1 MATTLTISES
11 LARRLERVSSRSGK
25 SLRTLLHSA
34 LKNQLD
40 YEEWFLKAVDE
51 GIASADRGELM
62 STAEVVAALNKQG
75 RERARRSR
83 KAA

>member
-1 MATTLTISES
+1 MATTLTISED

-25 SLRTLLHSA
+25 SRRALLNSA

-51 GIASADRGELM
+51 GIASADRGELL
-62 STAEVVAALNKQG
+62 STAEVVAALKKQR
-75 RERARRSR
+75 RERTRRSG

>member
-25 SLRTLLHSA
+25 SPQTLVHSA

-51 GIASADRGELM
+51 GIASADRGELISM
-62 STAEVVAALNKQG
+62 AEVVAALKKQG
-75 RERARRSR
+75 RERARQSK

>member
-1 MATTLTISES
+1 MPTTLTIPGN

-25 SLRTLLHSA
+25 SPRNLIQSA

-40 YEEWFLKAVDE
+40 YEEWFLNAVDE
-51 GIASADRGELM
+51 GIASAERGELM
-62 STAEVVAALNKQG
+62 STTEVVAALRRQRRK
-75 RERARRSR
+75 RARWSK

>member
-1 MATTLTISES
+1 LTISEDLS
-11 LARRLERVSSRSGK
+11 RRLARVSTRSGK
-25 SLRTLLHSA
+25 SPRTLLRAA
-34 LKNQLD
+34 LKHQLD

-51 GIASADRGELM
+51 GIASADRGEIM
-62 STAEVVAALNKQG
+62 TTAEVVGALRKQR

>member
-1 MATTLTISES
+1 MAAPLTLPAG
-11 LARRLERVSSRSGK
+11 LARRLERVSSLSGK
-25 SLRTLLHSA
+25 SRASLVSA
-34 LKNQLD
+34 AIRQQLD

-51 GIASADRGELM
+51 GIASADRGELLT
-62 STAEVVAALNKQG
+62 TAQVLAALRKQK

>member
-1 MATTLTISES
+1 MATTLTISED
-11 LARRLERVSSRSGK
+11 LAQRLERVSSRSGK
-25 SLRTLLHSA
+25 SRRALLNSA

-51 GIASADRGELM
+51 GIASADRGELL
-62 STAEVVAALNKQG
+62 STAEVVAALKKQR
-75 RERARRSR
+75 RERTRRSG

>member
-1 MATTLTISES
+1 MAATLTISES

-25 SLRTLLHSA
+25 SRRALLNSA

-51 GIASADRGELM
+51 GIASADRGELL
-62 STAEVVAALNKQG
+62 STAEVVAALKTLR
-75 RERARRSR
+75 RERTRRSG